1 MLKHNVWMSVSDLMT
16 GLMIIFLFVAIAY
29 MIKVQNNQSVLVS
42 YVETKQHLHNRLVN
56 EFKGDT
62 AKWKMV
68 VGRDLSMKFKEP
80 EVLFAQGS
88 DELQPKFI
96 EILNEFIP
104 RYLNILLTDSLR
116 NRISEIRIEG
126 HTDDLRMVKYGS
138 DPYLSNVLL
147 SQQRAYNVLSYI
159 RNMDSFKEY
168 SDEQRKLLD
177 YWFTANG
184 LSYGKALDSK
194 GKYAALS
201 KDTIDREASR
211 RVEFR
216 IITTGE
222 EVLENFVNR
231 KDSND
236 KKRPPHI

>member
-1 MLKHNVWMSVSDLMT
+1 MAKHNVWMSVSDLMT
-16 GLMIIFLFVAIAY
+16 GLMIIFLFVAVAY
-29 MIKVQNNQSVLVS
+29 MIQVQDNQSVLTE
-42 YVETKQHLHNRLVN
+42 YVETKQHLHDRLVN

-68 VGRDLSMKFKEP
+68 VGRDLSMKFREP
-80 EVLFAQGS
+80 EVLFKQGS
-88 DELQPKFI
+88 GELQPKFK

-104 RYLNILLTDSLR
+104 RYLDILLTDSLR
-116 NRISEIRIEG
+116 NRIREIRIEG

-147 SQQRAYNVLSYI
+147 SQERAYNVLSYI
-159 RNMDSFKEY
+159 RNMESFKDY
-168 SDEQRKLLD
+168 TSEQKKLLD
-177 YWFTANG
+177 FWFTANG

-194 GKYAALS
+194 EGYAALS
-201 KDTIDREASR
+201 NDSIDKAKSR

-216 IITTGE
+216 IVTSGE

-231 KDSND
+231 K
-236 KKRPPHI
+236 

>member
-1 MLKHNVWMSVSDLMT
+1 MSVSDLMT
-16 GLMIIFLFVAIAY
+16 GLMIIFLFVAVAY
-29 MIKVQNNQSVLVS
+29 MIQVQDNQSVLTE
-42 YVETKQHLHNRLVN
+42 YVETKQHLHDRLVN

-68 VGRDLSMKFKEP
+68 VGRDLSMKFREP
-80 EVLFAQGS
+80 EVLFKQGS
-88 DELQPKFI
+88 GELQPKFK

-116 NRISEIRIEG
+116 NRIREIRIEG

-147 SQQRAYNVLSYI
+147 SQERAYNVLSYI
-159 RNMDSFKEY
+159 RNMESFKDY
-168 SDEQRKLLD
+168 TSEQKKLLD
-177 YWFTANG
+177 FWFTANG

-194 GKYAALS
+194 EGYAALS
-201 KDTIDREASR
+201 NDSIDKAKSR

-216 IITTGE
+216 IVTSGE

-231 KDSND
+231 K
-236 KKRPPHI
+236 